1 VEAPEIVNAGEIVEG
16 LRAAFDSGLTR
27 SLDWRLTQLRGLR
40 TMLRTEEA
48 RFAAALHADLGKSAT
63 EAYITETGFLI
74 GELNDAVRHLRGWLR
89 PRRGRVPLITMPS
102 TAKTVLEPLGV
113 ALVIAPWNYPLMLAV
128 SPVIGALAAGN
139 TVLLKPSELAPATS
153 ALLAELIPQFVDSR
167 AIAVVQGGVTETT
180 EILAQRFD
188 TIFYTGNA
196 RVGQIVM
203 EAAAKHLTPVTLEL
217 GGKSPAFVDE
227 SVDMKTTAER
237 IVWGKFMN
245 AGQTCVAPDYVI
257 TTPSVARKLT
267 PHLYEAVRVLYGDAP
282 RGNPDYGR
290 IVNEQN
296 FDRLV
301 SYLPDGRAA
310 VGGNHTRAALY
321 IAPTV
326 LTGVHQDAPI
336 MQQEIFGPILPII
349 EVGDLREAID
359 YVNRG
364 GKPLALYVFSNE
376 AATRASWTNATS
388 SGAIG
393 FNVPVAHLS
402 VPSIPFG
409 GVGASGMGSYHGVRS
424 VEAFSHEKAIFSK
437 PLWPNTLSLLR
448 PPYTPERIKTI
459 RRLLG

>member
-1 VEAPEIVNAGEIVEG
+1 VGSDEVVDG

-27 SLDWRLTQLRGLR
+27 PYEWRVGQLRALR
-40 TMLRTEEA
+40 NMLRAEEE
-48 RFAAALHADLGKSAT
+48 RFAAALHSDLGKSQT
-63 EAYITETGFLI
+63 ESWVTEIGFLI
-74 GELNDAVRHLRGWLR
+74 TELNDAIRHLRGWLR
-89 PRRGRVPLITMPS
+89 PRRGRVPLVTVPA

-113 ALVIAPWNYPLMLAV
+113 ALVIAPWNYPLMLAL
-128 SPVIGALAAGN
+128 SPVVGALAAGN
-139 TVLLKPSELAPATS
+139 AVLLKPSELSPATS
-153 ALLAELIPQFVDSR
+153 AALADLIPQYLDSR
-167 AIAVVQGGVTETT
+167 AVAVIEGGVAETT
-180 EILAQRFD
+180 EVLAQRFD
-188 TIFYTGNA
+188 KIFYTGNA

-217 GGKSPAFVDE
+217 GGKSPAFVDD
-227 SVDMKTTAER
+227 SVDMKVTAER

-245 AGQTCVAPDYVI
+245 SGQTCVAPDYVI

-267 PHLYEAVRVLYGDAP
+267 PHLYEAIRVLYGDAP

-310 VGGNHTRAALY
+310 VGGNHTRSALY

-326 LTGVHQDAPI
+326 LTGVRQDAPI
-336 MQQEIFGPILPII
+336 MQQEIFGPILPIL
-349 EVGDLREAID
+349 EVGDLKEAIG

-364 GKPLALYVFSNE
+364 SKPLALYVFSNE
-376 AATRASWTNATS
+376 ASTRASWTSATS

-393 FNVPVAHLS
+393 FNVPVAHLG

-448 PPYTPERIKTI
+448 PPYTPERVRMI
-459 RRLLG
+459 RRLLR